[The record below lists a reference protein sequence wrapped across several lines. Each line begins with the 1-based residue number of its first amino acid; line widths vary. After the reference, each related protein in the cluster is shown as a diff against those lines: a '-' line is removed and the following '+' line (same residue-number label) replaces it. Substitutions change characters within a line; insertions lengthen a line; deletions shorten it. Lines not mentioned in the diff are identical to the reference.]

1 MLEIQYSKDLIEEEK
16 AKAEAEAE
24 KETEKKEAT
33 GVETDE
39 MKTETTSND
48 ANTVED
54 SVEAEDEE
62 NIADEAV
69 KEERALKGQELQIP
83 EFLLRGERGDANART
98 SRTSATPSR
107 RNTKPSRFEKLVK
120 VEKKHST
127 NEAETETT
135 SEQENIKT
143 TGKVDTTSDSE
154 SNTRKNNAED
164 GVYYHTSTDSEVYRK
179 KKKKKKKKLSDI
191 LKVASAIGVFAIV
204 VLIIMQAN
212 KLYSSRLQTDSDG
225 NLYRNLDNKVSQLP
239 EEPTGRTTSW
249 DNELSGFVEDDF
261 AKVKKNRVTLSYEYG
276 SEKLFFEYESG
287 KIKMYNTGV
296 EDIYN
301 CSIYKKNK
309 SIVVYG
315 TTSDDSFLRLE
326 FSKLQAGYNVLGN
339 YNVPLNTET
348 TAVAELIDGY
358 YLCIDENKVFAC
370 KDKKVVTTANYNIK
384 SKVSRVISTNIG
396 GYYSSYPLIYTED
409 KSLYLPIVIVSG
421 DENVKVELKPLI
433 SEIDIPDTISHFDCI
448 DVDDYWLSI
457 PMFENGSESIL
468 FIPSNM
474 DVYSEYFY
482 NEKPMESDDGTDWE
496 AVPLKRQIIK
506 ATINCRDDEY
516 LTKNDWYVRLYIN
529 VADKIA
535 TYEYKLDGIDTST
548 EVPDSEKESYNC
560 YSEDEY
566 WNAVEE
572 IRNLYSEYY
581 SQRP

>member
-33 GVETDE
+33 TGVETDE
-39 MKTETTSND
+39 AETTSND
-48 ANTVED
+48 ANNVED
-54 SVEAEDEE
+54 SVKAEDEE
-62 NIADEAV
+62 NPADEEV
-69 KEERALKGQELQIP
+69 QEERTLKGFGQELQIP
-83 EFLLRGERGDANART
+83 EFLLRGERGDTNAKA
-98 SRTSATPSR
+98 SRAFATPSR
-107 RNTKPSRFEKLVK
+107 RNSKQSRCERLVK
-120 VEKKHST
+120 VEKKQST
-127 NEAETETT
+127 EAEAETT
-135 SEQENIKT
+135 SEQETLKT
-143 TGKVDTTSDSE
+143 TKDKVDTASDFASK
-154 SNTRKNNAED
+154 TRKNNAED

-179 KKKKKKKKLSDI
+179 KKKKNLSDI
-191 LKVASAIGVFAIV
+191 LKGTLVICAIAVAA
-204 VLIIMQAN
+204 LIIIQAS

-225 NLYRNLDNKVSQLP
+225 NLYRNLDYKVSQLP

-261 AKVKKNRVTLSYEYG
+261 AKVKKNRVNLTYEYG
-276 SEKLFFEYESG
+276 SQELFFEYNDGNIWLNISSVG
-287 KIKMYNTGV
+287 DIK
-296 EDIYN
+296 N
-301 CSIYKKNK
+301 CSIYKNSNK
-309 SIVVYG
+309 EIIVYG
-315 TTSDDSFLRLE
+315 TNTDEEFVKFC
-326 FSKLQAGYNVLGN
+326 FSKLQGGYIFLGN
-339 YNVPLNTET
+339 YNIPLNIET
-348 TAVAELIDGY
+348 TTVAELIDGY

-409 KSLYLPIVIVSG
+409 KSLYLPIVIASG

-433 SEIDIPDTISHFDCI
+433 SEIDIPDTVSHFDCI

-457 PMFENGSESIL
+457 PMFENGSESML
-468 FIPSNM
+468 FIPKNM

-482 NEKPMESDDGTDWE
+482 NEIPMKADSETDWN
-496 AVPLKRQIIK
+496 AVPLKQQIIK
-506 ATINCRDDEY
+506 ATINCRDDDY
-516 LTKNDWYVRLYIN
+516 LTKNDWYVRLYLN

-535 TYEYKLDGIDTST
+535 TYEYKLDGIDTNI
-548 EVPDSEKESYNC
+548 EVPDAEKESYNC

>member
-16 AKAEAEAE
+16 AKAEAE
-24 KETEKKEAT
+24 TEKKEATT

-39 MKTETTSND
+39 METETTSND

-62 NIADEAV
+62 NPADEEV
-69 KEERALKGQELQIP
+69 QEERTLKGQELQIP
-83 EFLLRGERGDANART
+83 EFLLRGERGDANARA

-107 RNTKPSRFEKLVK
+107 RNVKPNRFEKLVK
-120 VEKKHST
+120 VEKKQST
-127 NEAETETT
+127 NETETETT
-135 SEQENIKT
+135 SEQETLRT
-143 TGKVDTTSDSE
+143 TKGKVDTASDSE
-154 SNTRKNNAED
+154 SKTRKNNAED
-164 GVYYHTSTDSEVYRK
+164 VVYHHTSTDSEVYRK
-179 KKKKKKKKLSDI
+179 KKKKKLSDI
-191 LKVASAIGVFAIV
+191 LKGALVICAVAVA

-225 NLYRNLDNKVSQLP
+225 NLYRNLDYKVSQLP
-239 EEPTGRTTSW
+239 EEPAGRTVSW

-261 AKVKKNRVTLSYEYG
+261 AKVKKNKTKLTYEYG
-276 SEKLFFEYESG
+276 SEKLFFEYEDGNIWLNIGSVG
-287 KIKMYNTGV
+287 
-296 EDIYN
+296 DIRN
-301 CSIYKKNK
+301 CSIYKN
-309 SIVVYG
+309 SNNEIIVYG
-315 TTSDDSFLRLE
+315 TNTDEEFVKFC
-326 FSKLQAGYNVLGN
+326 FSKLQAGYIFLGN
-339 YNVPLNTET
+339 YNVPLNIET
-348 TAVAELIDGY
+348 TTVAELIDGY

-409 KSLYLPIVIVSG
+409 KSLYLPIVVASG
-421 DENVKVELKPLI
+421 DENVKVEMKHLI
-433 SEIDIPDTISHFDCI
+433 SDIDIPDSISQFNCI

-457 PMFENGSESIL
+457 PMYENGSESIL

-474 DVYSEYFY
+474 DMYSEYFY
-482 NEKPMESDDGTDWE
+482 NEKPMESDDGTDWK
-496 AVPLKRQIIK
+496 AVPLKQQIIK
-506 ATINCRDDEY
+506 ATINCRNDDY
-516 LTKNDWYVRLYIN
+516 ITKNDWYVRLYIN

-535 TYEYKLDGIDTST
+535 TYEYKLDGIDTCT
-548 EVPDSEKESYNC
+548 EVPDAEKESYNC

-572 IRNLYSEYY
+572 IRSLYSRYY

>member
-33 GVETDE
+33 TGVETDE
-39 MKTETTSND
+39 AETTSND
-48 ANTVED
+48 ANNVED

-62 NIADEAV
+62 NPADEEV
-69 KEERALKGQELQIP
+69 QEERTLKGFGQELQIP
-83 EFLLRGERGDANART
+83 EFLLRGEREDTNAKA
-98 SRTSATPSR
+98 SRAFATPSR
-107 RNTKPSRFEKLVK
+107 RNSKQSRCERLVK
-120 VEKKHST
+120 VEKKQST
-127 NEAETETT
+127 EAEAETT
-135 SEQENIKT
+135 SEQETLKT
-143 TGKVDTTSDSE
+143 TKGKVDTASDFASK
-154 SNTRKNNAED
+154 TRKNNAED

-179 KKKKKKKKLSDI
+179 KKKKNLSDI

-212 KLYSSRLQTDSDG
+212 KLYSSRLQTDSDD

-261 AKVKKNRVTLSYEYG
+261 AKLKKNRVTLSYEYG

-339 YNVPLNTET
+339 YNIPLNIET
-348 TAVAELIDGY
+348 TTVTKLINGY
-358 YLCIDENKVFAC
+358 YLCIDENKVFVC

-384 SKVSRVISTNIG
+384 SKVNRVINTNIG
-396 GYYSSYPLIYTED
+396 GYYSEYPLIYTED
-409 KSLYLPIVIVSG
+409 KSLYLPIVITNG
-421 DENVKVELKPLI
+421 EENVKVELKPLI
-433 SEIDIPDTISHFDCI
+433 SEIDIPDSVSHFDCI

-457 PMFENGSESIL
+457 PMFENGSESML
-468 FIPSNM
+468 FIPKNM

-482 NEKPMESDDGTDWE
+482 NETPMEKDSETDWE
-496 AVPLKRQIIK
+496 AVPLKQQIIK

-535 TYEYKLDGIDTST
+535 TYEYKLDGIDTNT
-548 EVPDSEKESYNC
+548 EVPDAEKESYNC

-572 IRNLYSEYY
+572 IRKLYSEYY